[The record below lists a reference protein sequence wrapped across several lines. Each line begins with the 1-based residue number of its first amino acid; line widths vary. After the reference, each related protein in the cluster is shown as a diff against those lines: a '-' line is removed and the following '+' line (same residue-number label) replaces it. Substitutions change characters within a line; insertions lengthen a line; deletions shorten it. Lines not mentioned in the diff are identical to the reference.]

1 MQEELSKNMQ
11 QAREQLQKQGQQRLS
26 RQQQQAVSEQ
36 FAKLAREQQLIR
48 QAMQELNRL
57 ENKDGRNRLG
67 NLEEMVKEMEQTEKD
82 LVNKRIVRETIERQ
96 QQILN
101 KLLDAEKAEREQE
114 QEQKRESQE
123 GRMQSPDYS
132 IILQEFKQAKQTE
145 TEYLRTVPA
154 ELNTYYKIKVGD
166 YFKNL
171 NTGYNDQS
179 NRVFR

>member
-1 MQEELSKNMQ
+1 NFNIDKSLENMSERNSSQAVQYQQLTMTAMNNLALILSDALEQLQNAQQNARSGGKGKGKPSLSSLRKMQEELSKNMQ

-82 LVNKRIVRETIERQ
+82 LVNKRIVRETIE
-96 QQILN
+96 
-101 KLLDAEKAEREQE
+101 
-114 QEQKRESQE
+114 
-123 GRMQSPDYS
+123 
-132 IILQEFKQAKQTE
+132 
-145 TEYLRTVPA
+145 
-154 ELNTYYKIKVGD
+154 
-166 YFKNL
+166 
-171 NTGYNDQS
+171 
-179 NRVFR
+179 